1 MDGCANRLAARLFPS
16 LRSRDFRVFWIGQCV
31 SLVGTWMQNVGQ
43 AWLVLDLTGSSAKLG
58 LVSAAQFLP
67 MMLLSLFAGPFVDR
81 LPKRKV
87 LIATQCSLMALAA
100 ALATITAFGI
110 ARFWM
115 ILVLAL
121 LLGFVNLIDVPTRQ
135 SYVIELCG
143 RESLMNAV
151 SLNSAAFNLARI
163 VGPAAAGLLIEAI
176 GIAPCFF
183 LNALSFAG
191 TIAALV
197 VIRARPSSESTPV
210 KGLRDLLSSAGEG
223 LRYVLSKKE
232 ILLPLG
238 LLAAVSTFV
247 INYNVLVPTFARGP
261 LGRGASGYGF
271 LMTSLGLGSLAA
283 ALSLAATSRGGP
295 RTARIYGGSAGLCA
309 ALAACGL
316 QRSYALSCV
325 LLAIVGFCTISLTA
339 STNASVQLAS
349 EDAYR
354 GRVMSVY
361 SLVFGGVTPIGALY
375 AGAVTEAAGSAACM
389 VLSGSLGLAA
399 TVAALAQRRRRKP
412 GPPAGG

>member
-1 MDGCANRLAARLFPS
+1 
-16 LRSRDFRVFWIGQCV
+16 
-31 SLVGTWMQNVGQ
+31 MQNVGQ